1 MLLDLV
7 KTALCLWTIAL
18 LPKPSNVEVGSR
30 GKVTFRRLLYFTIEK
45 VIVIVR
51 IIIDL
56 LERLVYI
63 GIAGH
68 VLLIV
73 TNVKNAAWVRSVRA
87 FGIIVNR

>member
-7 KTALCLWTIAL
+7 KAPLCLWTVAL
-18 LPKPSNVEVGSR
+18 LRKPSDVEVSSR
-30 GKVTFRRLLYFTIEK
+30 SEVIFRRLLYFTIEK
-45 VIVIVR
+45 VIVIVS
-51 IIIDL
+51 IIVDL

-73 TNVKNAAWVRSVRA
+73 TNVKNAAWVGSVRA
-87 FGIIVNR
+87 VGIIIDR